1 MAEHP
6 MVMDWKASFL
16 KMSLLP
22 LLTYTSDTV
31 LILDDF
37 FVDID
42 ELTNS
47 KTHMELE
54 EIQNH
59 RNSSK

>member
-1 MAEHP
+1 MLA
-6 MVMDWKASFL
+6 DWKAYFL

-22 LLTYTSDTV
+22 LLTYTSDSV
-31 LILDDF
+31 LILADF

-59 RNSSK
+59 RDSSE

>member
-1 MAEHP
+1 MLT
-6 MVMDWKASFL
+6 DWKAYFL

-22 LLTYTSDTV
+22 LLTYTSDSV
-31 LILDDF
+31 LILADF

-47 KTHMELE
+47 KTHMELQ
-54 EIQNH
+54 EILN
-59 RNSSK
+59 RRDNSK

>member
-6 MVMDWKASFL
+6 MLMDWKAYFL

-31 LILDDF
+31 LIIADF

-47 KTHMELE
+47 KTHMKLE
-54 EIQNH
+54 EIQNQD
-59 RNSSK
+59 SSE